1 VQSWSCSSI
10 RSFHQCSLAWFF
22 KRTGVREEFRPLALA
37 EGSAMHEVLAHH
49 LRGMK
54 DGATPSEEES
64 IEILEG
70 AMLGQEL
77 EGEVAYG
84 AKKGRDD
91 ILERMKTLFRHWRS
105 TLKVDGTVAAVEEEL
120 RVRLPGTDLPMLG
133 FVDLVI
139 DTGKGLEVVDH
150 KVSAS
155 RRQADEL
162 LDYHDIQKVAY
173 TRGIEMTMNRP
184 VTSWRWSVLTKT
196 VRPAVQ
202 EDRLEVRSEDR
213 VAELQ
218 RLAAVVNPTIK
229 AMEDIL
235 AGKTQPVP
243 TQAFSRFCQGCQ
255 FRMACSKWKGSAS
268 RTEAASPSTAE
279 L

>member
-1 VQSWSCSSI
+1 MKSWSVSSI

-22 KRTGVREEFRPLALA
+22 KRTGVREEFKPLALA
-37 EGSAMHEVLAHH
+37 EGAAMHEVLAHH

-54 DGATPSEEES
+54 DGATPTEEES
-64 IEILEG
+64 IEVLEG
-70 AMLGQEL
+70 AMFGQEL

-84 AKKGRDD
+84 AKKGRDE
-91 ILERMKTLFRHWRS
+91 ILERLKTLFRHWRS
-105 TLKVDGTVAAVEEEL
+105 TLKVEGTVAAVEEEL

-162 LDYHDIQKVAY
+162 LDYHDGQKVAY

-196 VRPAVQ
+196 VKPAVQ

-213 VAELQ
+213 VSELQ

-235 AGKTQPVP
+235 AGRAQPVP
-243 TQAFSRFCQGCQ
+243 TQAYARFCQGCQ
-255 FRMACSKWKGSAS
+255 FRMSCIAWTGAP
-268 RTEAASPSTAE
+268 SPSPDEVLARG
-279 L
+279 